1 MKKYLLCAILVGN
14 LAVAMGDPDA
24 AEKSHLLQRL
34 LVEAGQLLSGSEKRL
49 EIETQIAQL
58 SKDLNLPTPVIT
70 KELDSIIAE
79 MPVENATPINITHK
93 PDLLFTDE
101 EIANMA
107 VEDFKRTFG
116 AKAEIPTAAAVRMAQ
131 LQDIELK
138 QKIAE
143 DAVIKKFTP
152 VDNMVSEMELRAELA
167 KAKDAVLAQPAVA
180 EIPIAQMNQ
189 DQIEALIKQNTGMM
203 YPPGSEY
210 LKALE
215 ARCKELNMWPY
226 NKSAEIPAA
235 AEQLPTFDQIPH
247 MNREQLVAFQEQ
259 LAAQE
264 GKINVYI
271 QSQITQRLE
280 ELATIE
286 RANTELTSPEAVA
299 QRALSPKRV
308 HFQEVPSDS
317 DGSGIARPT
326 KLAMSEEIPAP
337 FTPADFVE
345 DSDFEEKIS
354 ESSVDKSA
362 AGTTLPESKIG
373 VDLVAEPVAT
383 DSAPLARAASP
394 TEPIETPASRGAT
407 KSPPPSAQDFKA
419 EPSASPA
426 PDTSGDAALAAKLTE
441 EGKTPGGPD
450 SPKLPIDVVNGSTG
464 DSVQGAGIVREG
476 VIVSDSSVGTIADL
490 KKASEKIEEGET
502 PGGPEKDDGSD
513 SSDSSSSQSN
523 TDSSYTITQKFLIG
537 AGVAAVVYT
546 ATETV
551 LAYRSITPEQWKNT
565 QGVFNIA
572 QLVFNKTW
580 ANVKSRP
587 TQGVDLLKNLAKR
600 ARAS

>member
-14 LAVAMGDPDA
+14 LAVAMGDLDA

-203 YPPGSEY
+203 YPPESEY

-226 NKSAEIPAA
+226 NKDVEAPAVAQVEPVSAEV
-235 AEQLPTFDQIPH
+235 ELPDFDQIPK
-247 MNREQLVAFQEQ
+247 MNKTELLAFQEQ
-259 LAAQE
+259 LKAQE

-271 QSQITQRLE
+271 QSQID
-280 ELATIE
+280 E
-286 RANTELTSPEAVA
+286 RFRV
-299 QRALSPKRV
+299 LSTRV
-308 HFQEVPSDS
+308 HFDLPDS
-317 DGSGIARPT
+317 DGSGIVRPT
-326 KLAMSEEIPAP
+326 KLATPEEIPAP

-464 DSVQGAGIVREG
+464 DSVQGAGIVRED

-565 QGVFNIA
+565 QGVFNKA

-580 ANVKSRP
+580 ANVKARP